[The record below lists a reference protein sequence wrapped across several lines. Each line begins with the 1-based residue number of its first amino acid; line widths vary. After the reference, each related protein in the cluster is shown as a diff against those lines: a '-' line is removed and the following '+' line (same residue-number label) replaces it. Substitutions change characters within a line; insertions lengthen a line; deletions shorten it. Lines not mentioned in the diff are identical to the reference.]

1 MNLESNQN
9 FWIRK
14 TECWKEYFFP
24 SSKEQLYW
32 LVMPKCSVMQFHLT
46 EWYFQQHSE
55 VKTTNLEK
63 RMLCSDI
70 QIRGKIT
77 STTAKGKISVF
88 SIWMFLKTTSCFS
101 QENNCILLLQ

>member
-55 VKTTNLEK
+55 VKTTNLAVLVQSESGFWREQTEYFQELFPLWREYLLK
-63 RMLCSDI
+63 DWKEQMESPW
-70 QIRGKIT
+70 QE
-77 STTAKGKISVF
+77 F
-88 SIWMFLKTTSCFS
+88 SGH
-101 QENNCILLLQ
+101 